1 MRDLALVL
9 FLMALLSLGLKR
21 GFLFVLAYVYVDT
34 VSPQRLSYY
43 LLNSIP
49 LSMII
54 AAMAVAW
61 WALAERKDNMR
72 VSARQVL
79 ILLLL
84 AYCGCTTLYADFP
97 VEAAVKWDWSW
108 KALGFAVFLPLT
120 MRTRLK
126 IEAILLFLILSAAS
140 IIIVGGIKTA
150 LSGGGYGMLN
160 LMVDNNSGLYES
172 SFIAAVAIA
181 IIPII
186 LWFTKYGTIYLPDW
200 RVKWFGASLVFACLL
215 IPVGT
220 QARTGLICI
229 GVLAVLMLRDLKR
242 RVLYITAVALIA
254 LVCIPLL
261 PSSYTERMQSIQGYQ
276 ADSSASTRLA
286 VWGWTLDFVQERPF
300 GGGFG
305 AYLQNRIQVSVTSEQ
320 SVGAVATVSSSTH
333 SDSAR
338 AWHSS
343 YFEMLGEQGWPGL
356 FLFLLIQIISLI
368 RMEQIRRRY
377 RKDVDLVWA
386 SSLATA
392 LQSFQIIYLVGSL
405 FVQAAF
411 QPFGWMFL
419 SVQIGLGQWLAQRER
434 QRRKPGW
441 TGRLTGNSAVPF
453 GA

>member
-9 FLMALLSLGLKR
+9 FLIALLGLGLKR
-21 GFLFVLAYVYVDT
+21 GFLFVLAYIYVDT

-49 LSMII
+49 LSLIL
-54 AAMAVAW
+54 AALSVAW
-61 WALAERKDNMR
+61 WALAERKDDMR
-72 VSARQVL
+72 ISGRQFL

-97 VEAAVKWDWSW
+97 AEAVVKWDWVW
-108 KALGFAVFLPLT
+108 KALAFAIFLPFT

-172 SFIAAVAIA
+172 SFIATVAIA
-181 IIPII
+181 IIPVI
-186 LWFTKYGTIYLPDW
+186 LWFTKYGTIYPPDW
-200 RVKWFGASLVFACLL
+200 RVKLFCAGLVLACLL
-215 IPVGT
+215 IPIGT

-229 GVLAVLMLRDLKR
+229 GVLAVLMLRTLKR
-242 RVLYITAVALIA
+242 RVLYIAALALVAVAS
-254 LVCIPLL
+254 VPLL

-276 ADSSASTRLA
+276 ADSSASTRIA

-305 AYLQNRIQVSVTSEQ
+305 AYLQNRIQVSLTSER
-320 SVGAVATVSSSTH
+320 SVGAVETVSSSTH
-333 SDSAR
+333 SDAAR

-377 RKDVDLVWA
+377 LKDVDLMWA

-392 LQSFQIIYLVGSL
+392 LQGFQIIYLVGTL
-405 FVQAAF
+405 FVQAGF

-419 SVQIGLGQWLAQRER
+419 SVQIGLGQWLARREGR
-434 QRRKPGW
+434 GRRPGW
-441 TGRLTGNSAVPF
+441 TGHSNMSSVAPVN
-453 GA
+453 A